1 MRTVNETPGATKKI
15 KNLNLWPRYLKQKAY
30 FITNPSYKSLDFC
43 FFDKKNR
50 ISSFKINNQYR
61 VKVIKNLDDSYTVI
75 DAGDF
80 HPR

>member
-1 MRTVNETPGATKKI
+1 MRVVKETKQAENKI
-15 KNLNLWPRYLKQKAY
+15 KDLGLWDRYQKQKAY
-30 FITNPSYKSLDFC
+30 FINNPSYRSLDFC

-61 VKVIKNLDDSYTVI
+61 VKIIKNIDGSYTVF

-80 HPR
+80 H